1 MANVVYPPVDFLHN
15 PANHPPSRFGFG
27 FGLSANSSISTGR
40 QPVFTPGHTQP
51 AAFQQLTSH
60 MNLPPPVHRVQKR
73 RHEPEDDAES
83 SRPGARDVTMDR
95 SPTPERPKRAPP
107 KRAKVVPHGD
117 AKDDQSCK
125 ENKNLD
131 ADSDVD
137 VGVLLASLPPQSLL
151 PLLNS
156 LINAQP
162 SLKSLILP
170 LIPRPTLD
178 TAIQTLEQ
186 SAKKLRDAY
195 PYSNPPTFPSASA
208 TTSFGFGFGSNNQ
221 RPTFGGGMDDYQRN
235 TGTGDGSR
243 MRESY
248 ILSRLR
254 PHIHDFVS
262 ACMSYVPYFSY
273 VSAAE
278 ATLQH
283 QSDSWSRNHS
293 AGLQLQHT
301 DKSHPP
307 ETFVFLSALT
317 AHITSQPPLTQASLA
332 PLLLPRLSK
341 EWDAWINRIDQM
353 VNREGGMFGG
363 ETVRTWEK
371 TLDEFAEARGP
382 EGWGVMREVRDR
394 WVAKV
399 GWLVGRNVL
408 HPMEEEA

>member
-1 MANVVYPPVDFLHN
+1 MANVVYPPIDFLHN

-27 FGLSANSSISTGR
+27 FGLSGNSSLGTGR

-60 MNLPPPVHRVQKR
+60 MNLPPPIHRVQKR
-73 RHEPEDDAES
+73 RYEPEDDAES
-83 SRPGARDVTMDR
+83 SRHGGRDVTMDR
-95 SPTPERPKRAPP
+95 SPTPERPKRGPP
-107 KRAKVVPHGD
+107 KRAKVVLHGD
-117 AKDDQSCK
+117 PKDDQSCK
-125 ENKNLD
+125 ENKSLE

-156 LINAQP
+156 LISAQP

-195 PYSNPPTFPSASA
+195 PYSNAPSFSSASA
-208 TTSFGFGFGSNNQ
+208 TTSFGFGFSSQRAGFAGS
-221 RPTFGGGMDDYQRN
+221 MDDYQRN
-235 TGTGDGSR
+235 SGTGDGSG

-248 ILSRLR
+248 VLSRLR
-254 PHIHDFVS
+254 PHIHEFVS

-273 VSAAE
+273 VTGTE
-278 ATLQH
+278 GTFQH
-283 QSDSWSRNHS
+283 QSESWSRSHS
-293 AGLQLQHT
+293 TALQLQHK
-301 DKSHPP
+301 DKSHPS

-317 AHITSQPPLTQASLA
+317 AHITSQPPLTQGSLA
-332 PLLLPRLSK
+332 PLLLPRVSK
-341 EWDAWINRIDQM
+341 EWDAWIDRIDEV

-371 TLDEFAEARGP
+371 TLDEFAETRGP
-382 EGWGVMREVRDR
+382 EGWGVMREVRNR
-394 WVAKV
+394 WVTKV
-399 GWLVGRNVL
+399 GWLGGRNVL